1 MMKIAAAILL
11 SAIVGSA
18 SPTRAAVVED
28 TPYYMCFGY
37 TEDGMLFAGGD
48 FDFGRAQKMVAANC
62 SLPKNITVVL
72 MKTILVRRHGKTYSY
87 AVRER

>member
-11 SAIVGSA
+11 GAIVGGATPS
-18 SPTRAAVVED
+18 RAAVVED
-28 TPYYMCFGY
+28 APYYMCFGY

-72 MKTILVRRHGKTYSY
+72 LKTVLMRRHGKTYSY
-87 AVRER
+87 ALHER